1 MVDGEHR
8 DEGDGSLGQ
17 LVKDL
22 TGSRE
27 MMSSLMQALIPGL
40 MEQLKSGEV
49 MNKLLQGKQTLA
61 QKVTSHEN
69 SVSSNLT
76 SVVVMPTPSGT
87 DELQQCS
94 R

>member
-1 MVDGEHR
+1 MADGEHR
-8 DEGDGSLGQ
+8 DEGDGSLRQ

-27 MMSSLMQALIPGL
+27 MMSSLTQALIPGL

-49 MNKLLQGKQTLA
+49 LNELLQGNRRRRK
-61 QKVTSHEN
+61 
-69 SVSSNLT
+69 
-76 SVVVMPTPSGT
+76 
-87 DELQQCS
+87 